1 MRKIFLVGIML
12 AVLCPCAYGAVSE
25 DTSVYVRKDVF
36 EVYMQNINSNFEKI
50 SARLDRIDSNLMDI
64 TKTLAT
70 LSERLEGTKAELSE
84 KIDGVDKKLSARIDS
99 VEQKLTEKIDG
110 VDKKLSARIDS
121 VEQKLTEKIDGVDK
135 KLSARI
141 DGLEQNLSARIDG
154 LEARMADFHNY
165 FYWIIVLL
173 GIILVL
179 PMVQKFFQWR
189 EGRKET
195 SKQSLT
201 IEDVEKV
208 FKRLMEEQL
217 KKERNYGI

>member
-1 MRKIFLVGIML
+1 
-12 AVLCPCAYGAVSE
+12 
-25 DTSVYVRKDVF
+25 T
-36 EVYMQNINSNFEKI
+36 
-50 SARLDRIDSNLMDI
+50 
-64 TKTLAT
+64 
-70 LSERLEGTKAELSE
+70 E

-110 VDKKLSARIDS
+110 VDKKLSARIDSVEQKLTEKIDGIDKKLSARIDS

>member
-84 KIDGVDKKLSARIDS
+84 KIDGVDKKLSARID
-99 VEQKLTEKIDG
+99 
-110 VDKKLSARIDS
+110 
-121 VEQKLTEKIDGVDK
+121 
-135 KLSARI
+135 
-141 DGLEQNLSARIDG
+141 G

-201 IEDVEKV
+201 LEDVEKI

>member
-110 VDKKLSARIDS
+110 VDKKLSARID
-121 VEQKLTEKIDGVDK
+121 
-135 KLSARI
+135 
-141 DGLEQNLSARIDG
+141 GLEQNLSARIDG

-201 IEDVEKV
+201 LEDVEKI

>member
-121 VEQKLTEKIDGVDK
+121 VEQKLTEKIDGIDK